1 MYVLKIKYL
10 LSRKKKKYVPVEYR
24 NQLESASVAQAWHNL
39 SFDEDKRAS
48 QKVLVVKNLSA
59 NAGDLRDS
67 SLIPGSG
74 RSSVEG
80 HSNSGQYSYL
90 ENPTDRAWQATVHK
104 VAKSWTLLQ
113 WLSTRIKITVDQSPL
128 DKFICVIMNY
138 HNDIGEKNNWLLFE
152 GSQFSCSVVFD
163 SLWPPWTAAC
173 QASWS
178 VTNSWSLLK
187 LTPIESVM
195 ASNHLILCHPL
206 LLPPSIFPSI
216 RVFSN
221 ELVLCIRQPKYWRF
235 SFSIHPSNEY
245 SGLISFRMDWLDL
258 LASKGLSQVFSNTT
272 VQKHQFFGTQLSL

>member
-10 LSRKKKKYVPVEYR
+10 LSRKKKYVPVEYR

-74 RSSVEG
+74 RSSVGG
-80 HSNSGQYSYL
+80 HSNSRQYSYL

-128 DKFICVIMNY
+128 DKFLCVIMNFIMTLGKKT
-138 HNDIGEKNNWLLFE
+138 IGYFLRVVRSVAQLCPTLCDPMD
-152 GSQFSCSVVFD
+152 CSMPGFLVCHQLPEFTQTHVHRV
-163 SLWPPWTAAC
+163 SYAIQP
-173 QASWS
+173 S
-178 VTNSWSLLK
+178 
-187 LTPIESVM
+187 
-195 ASNHLILCHPL
+195 HPL
-206 LLPPSIFPSI
+206 SSPSPPAFNLSQHQGLFKWVSSLHQMAKILEFQ
-216 RVFSN
+216 
-221 ELVLCIRQPKYWRF
+221 LQ
-235 SFSIHPSNEY
+235 HPSFQWIFRI
-245 SGLISFRMDWLDL
+245 GWISLQ
-258 LASKGLSQVFSNTT
+258 SKGLSQVFSNTA

>member
-10 LSRKKKKYVPVEYR
+10 LSRKKKYVPVEYR

-74 RSSVEG
+74 RSSVGG
-80 HSNSGQYSYL
+80 HSNSRQYSYL

-128 DKFICVIMNY
+128 DKFLCVIMNY

-152 GSQFSCSVVFD
+152 GSPFSCSIVSD
-163 SLWPPWTAAC
+163 SLWPHGLQHARFPGLSPTPGVY
-173 QASWS
+173 S
-178 VTNSWSLLK
+178 NSRPS
-187 LTPIESVM
+187 SQ
-195 ASNHLILCHPL
+195 LCHPTISSSVIPFSSRL
-206 LLPPSIFPSI
+206 QSFPASG
-216 RVFSN
+216 
-221 ELVLCIRQPKYWRF
+221 
-235 SFSIHPSNEY
+235 SFQMS
-245 SGLISFRMDWLDL
+245 
-258 LASKGLSQVFSNTT
+258 
-272 VQKHQFFGTQLSL
+272 